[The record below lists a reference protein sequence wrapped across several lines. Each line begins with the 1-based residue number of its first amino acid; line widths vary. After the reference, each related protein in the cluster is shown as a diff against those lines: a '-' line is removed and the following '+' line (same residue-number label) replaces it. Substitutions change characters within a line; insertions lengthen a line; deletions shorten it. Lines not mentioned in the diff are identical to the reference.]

1 MKHKNKNIELP
12 VYPEQ
17 KPPKTL
23 FLMMGVIIVG
33 IGLTIGWFWL

>member
-1 MKHKNKNIELP
+1 MKDKNVELP
-12 VYPEQ
+12 LYPEQ

-33 IGLTIGWFWL
+33 MGLAVGWFWL

>member
-1 MKHKNKNIELP
+1 MKHKNVELP
-12 VYPEQ
+12 LYPEQ

-33 IGLTIGWFWL
+33 MGLVSWRLL